1 MASPP
6 VKSTTGLAIISQ
18 YKATGI
24 SESAAILK
32 YAKPQEIK
40 LELVCLVGKYILTAS
55 THAKTPLNHVPVLTT
70 RCFS

>member
-6 VKSTTGLAIISQ
+6 VKSTTGLAIIFQ

-40 LELVCLVGKYILTAS
+40 LELVCLVLSCTD
-55 THAKTPLNHVPVLTT
+55 
-70 RCFS
+70 